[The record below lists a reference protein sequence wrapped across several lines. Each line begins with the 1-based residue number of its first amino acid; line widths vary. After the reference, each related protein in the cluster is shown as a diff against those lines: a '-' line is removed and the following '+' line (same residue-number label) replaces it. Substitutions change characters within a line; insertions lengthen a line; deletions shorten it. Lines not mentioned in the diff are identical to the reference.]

1 MRTTESNNT
10 ILVSSFKY
18 QKGQFQVSC
27 SDIWSKKWNHA
38 AEETSTKILKSFW
51 ISRLRENIVE
61 DAVARGNEEKE
72 PDEEADQEDTE
83 NSTEGITKRNDDED
97 QAIDKYLLLVWTC
110 EFL

>member
-10 ILVSSFKY
+10 ILVSSIKY

-27 SDIWSKKWNHA
+27 SDICSKKWNHA

-72 PDEEADQEDTE
+72 PDEEGDQEDIE
-83 NSTEGITKRNDDED
+83 NGRKGTTKRNDDED
-97 QAIDKYLLLVWTC
+97 HVIDTFTFCLNLRT
-110 EFL
+110 